1 MDQEFESSSDLVI
14 SFNNIRTELLNLYQN
29 GKSYSESLL
38 TLSGHEWKIDIFPNG
53 DKFETENKITICVTL
68 IKLAESVQIVDAEFI
83 YKISNEQKT
92 WTKRSNR
99 LIVEVNKTFK
109 DSTFETNILNDNNV
123 TFSLQ
128 IVQYPITCSTLKKI
142 LKLLKLIK

>member
-14 SFNNIRTELLNLYQN
+14 SFSNIRTELLDLYQN
-29 GKSYSESLL
+29 GKSYSESLH
-38 TLSGHEWKIDIFPNG
+38 TLSGHEWKIEIFPNG

-68 IKLAESVQIVDAEFI
+68 IKLAESVQLVDAEFI

-99 LIVEVNKTFK
+99 LIVEVSKTFK
-109 DSTFETNILNDNNV
+109 DSTFETNILNDKNI

-128 IVQYPITCSTLKKI
+128 IFQYPITCSTLKKI

>member
-14 SFNNIRTELLNLYQN
+14 SFSNIRTELLDLYQN
-29 GKSYSESLL
+29 GKSYSESLH
-38 TLSGHEWKIDIFPNG
+38 TLSGHEWKIEIFPNG

-68 IKLAESVQIVDAEFI
+68 IKLAESVQLVDAEFI

-99 LIVEVNKTFK
+99 LIVEVSKTFK
-109 DSTFETNILNDNNV
+109 DSTFETNILNDKNI